1 MSWLFVTIL
10 AYFLLAVLS
19 LFDRYLL
26 IGPIPHPKIYTF
38 YVGILSLFLCLFFIP
53 LVIPLPEKNLIFLGL
68 GAGIIKILAILFL
81 TEGIVRSEVSRV
93 VPAIGGL
100 LPIFSFLIFLPFS
113 PSQEI
118 LSASR
123 ITAFIFLVLGSV
135 LISIKEFSAKFL
147 SLTNL
152 KYPIIAAFL
161 YALTFLIAKILFL
174 KTRFLSGFFL
184 IVLGSGLGSLF
195 FLISKKTRKI
205 IFSHKPTQ
213 KISGLFILDQFFGGL
228 GIIFQ
233 YYAVFLAKPSQVP
246 LINALEGTRFVF
258 LLLFVFLL
266 SLWRP
271 QLLQEKTKGRILIQ
285 KIIAIF
291 FIVIGLAIL
300 ALH

>member
-1 MSWLFVTIL
+1 MSWLLVTIL
-10 AYFLLAVLS
+10 AYFFLAILS

-26 IGPIPHPKIYTF
+26 VGPIPHPKIYTF

-53 LVIPLPEKNLIFLGL
+53 LAIPLPEKGLIFLGL
-68 GAGIIKILAILFL
+68 GAGIIRILAILFL
-81 TEGIVRSEVSRV
+81 TKGIVESEVSRV
-93 VPAIGGL
+93 VPAIGGF
-100 LPIFSFLIFLPFS
+100 LPIFSFLIFIPIS
-113 PSQEI
+113 SSQEI
-118 LSASR
+118 LSISQ

-135 LISIKEFSAKFL
+135 LISTKKISLKFL
-147 SLTNL
+147 SLANL

-161 YALTFLIAKILFL
+161 YALTFFLTKVLFL

-195 FLISKKTRKI
+195 FLISKKTRKL

-213 KISGLFILDQFFGGL
+213 KIGGLFILDQIFGGL

-258 LLLFVFLL
+258 LLGFVFFL

-271 QLLQEKTKGRILIQ
+271 QLLKEEMKGKILIQ
-285 KIIAIF
+285 KIFAILL
-291 FIVIGLAIL
+291 IGIGLTIL
-300 ALH
+300 SLF